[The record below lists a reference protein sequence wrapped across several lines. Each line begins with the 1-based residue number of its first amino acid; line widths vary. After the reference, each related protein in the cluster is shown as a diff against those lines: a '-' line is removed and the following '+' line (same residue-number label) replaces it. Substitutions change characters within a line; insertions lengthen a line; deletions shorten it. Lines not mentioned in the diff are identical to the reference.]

1 MPNKANKPV
10 IPVEP
15 EDWSQRMSEKY
26 SNVNWGVDSI
36 MISGLP
42 PGWEKIGEELIKA
55 INDYTS
61 TERRVPDG
69 SLAYHTK
76 TAINAVTQKCLKL
89 VNPFLKVRFRAKLAN
104 KLRIYTY
111 THYVSS
117 YPPRVTIEQIKEKFA
132 SLRVYHSGGDE
143 QVRGMIFMAE
153 SMCAHT
159 CQSTGGPGVFTKING
174 WGSILDPKVVKKIK
188 KERGIK

>member
-1 MPNKANKPV
+1 MTKKSNKPV

-26 SNVNWGVDSI
+26 PNVNWGVDSI

-42 PGWEKIGEELIKA
+42 CGWESIGEELLKS
-55 INDYTS
+55 INDYTV

-69 SLAYHTK
+69 SLVYHLK
-76 TAINAVTQKCLKL
+76 TAVNVVTEKCLKL

-111 THYVSS
+111 PHYVST
-117 YPPRVTIEQIKEKFA
+117 YPPKVTIEQIKEKFA
-132 SLRVYHSGGDE
+132 SLRVYHSGGDDH
-143 QVRGMIFMAE
+143 VKGMIFMAE
-153 SMCAHT
+153 SMCSHT
-159 CQSTGGPGVFTKING
+159 CQSTGGPGVFTNING